1 MFKRIL
7 VANRGEIARR
17 VIRAC
22 NELGIESVAVYSE
35 ADKDF
40 SYLQEATDAVLI
52 GPAPA
57 LQSYLNQDVLLQTA
71 TQTECQAI
79 HPGYGFLSEN
89 AMFATRCES
98 QKLTFIGP
106 KPYQIR
112 LMGDKATARDT
123 MKRAGLAVTTGSA
136 STLESEEELLSL
148 AKQIGYPLLLKA
160 TAGGGGKGMR
170 LVEAASQLVPAFK
183 EAQNE
188 ALKAFGK
195 GGIYLEKFI
204 VGARHIEFQI
214 LADAYGKVIHLG
226 ERECSIQRKHQKL
239 VEESPAPG
247 FTNEQRQEVGA
258 HLCAVLAQIGYLGAG
273 TVEFLM
279 DHDGRLYFMEMNTR
293 IQVEHPV
300 TELVTGVDLVQWQI
314 RIAAGEH
321 LSLEQGD
328 IRWNGAAIE
337 CRINAE
343 DPQDS
348 FKPNP
353 GVVKRLSAPENGP
366 LGPVRFDSHLVDGAR
381 ISSHYDS
388 MVGKLI
394 AHGKTRSEAVTL
406 MHESLSH
413 LEVDGVKT
421 TIPLQMAI
429 IENQAFRDGKYTT
442 RFLEDNLTWPS

>member
-40 SYLQEATDAVLI
+40 AYLKEATEAVLI
-52 GPAPA
+52 GPPPA
-57 LQSYLNQDVLLQTA
+57 SLSYLNQDALLDA
-71 TQTECQAI
+71 AIKTQCQAL
-79 HPGYGFLSEN
+79 HPGYGFLAEN

-106 KPYQIR
+106 RPYQIR
-112 LMGDKATARDT
+112 LMGDKATARET
-123 MKRAGLAVTTGSA
+123 MQKAGLAVTTGSA
-136 STLESEEELLSL
+136 STLRSEEELLSL

-170 LVEAASQLVPAFK
+170 LVEEASQLVAAFK
-183 EAQNE
+183 EAQSE
-188 ALKAFGK
+188 ALKAFGN
-195 GGIYLEKFI
+195 GGIYLERFI

-247 FTNEQRQEVGA
+247 FTNEKRQEVGA
-258 HLCAVLAQIGYLGAG
+258 HLCEVLAQIGYLGAG

-279 DHDGRLYFMEMNTR
+279 DHEGHLYFMEMNTR

-300 TELVTGVDLVQWQI
+300 TELVTGFDLVQWQI
-314 RIAAGEH
+314 KIAAGEH
-321 LSLEQGD
+321 LSLNQED
-328 IRWNGAAIE
+328 VRWNGSAIE

-343 DPQDS
+343 DPQDG

-353 GVVKRLSAPENGP
+353 GVVKRLSVPANNP
-366 LGPVRFDSHLVDGAR
+366 LGPVRFDSHLIDGSR

-394 AHGKTRSEAVTL
+394 THGKTRSEAVML
-406 MHESLSH
+406 MHESLKH

-429 IENQAFRDGKYTT
+429 IENQEFRDGKYTT
-442 RFLEDNLTWPS
+442 KFLEDNLTWPS